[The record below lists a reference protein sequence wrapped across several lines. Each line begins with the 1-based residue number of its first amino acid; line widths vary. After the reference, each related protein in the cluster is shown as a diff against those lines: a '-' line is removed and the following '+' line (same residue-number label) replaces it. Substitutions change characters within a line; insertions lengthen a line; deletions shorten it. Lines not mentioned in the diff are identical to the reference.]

1 METHIENAD
10 IVARHFPGLTPWQ
23 LGAYGRL
30 QELYSD
36 WNAKINVISRAD
48 MGNLYTRHVLHS
60 LAIAAFLG
68 PLEPGTEIL
77 DLGTGGGFPGIPLAI
92 FYPRCRFHLVDRI
105 GKKIRVVAD
114 IAQNLGLANVTTQH
128 GDDGECRRRF
138 DYVVSRAVM
147 SLPDL
152 VRVSMRHLAPA
163 TAPRGRHAPGLV
175 CLKGNVLAGEADG
188 LGRPFAITP
197 VADYFDEPF
206 FETKEIVYVPL
217 TS

>member
-1 METHIENAD
+1 MTDNIIKDTLLKYFPAIDEETIGKYIKMAD
-10 IVARHFPGLTPWQ
+10 
-23 LGAYGRL
+23 
-30 QELYSD
+30 LYRE

-163 TAPRGRHAPGLV
+163 PSPRGRHAPGLV

>member
-1 METHIENAD
+1 METHNENVD
-10 IVARHFPGLTPWQ
+10 IITRYFPCLTSQQ
-23 LGAYGRL
+23 LEAYGHL
-30 QELYSD
+30 HQLYSD

-92 FYPRCRFHLVDRI
+92 FYPECRFHLIDRI
-105 GKKIRVVAD
+105 GKKIRVVTD
-114 IAQNLGLANVTTQH
+114 IVQTLGLANVTTQH
-128 GDDGECRRRF
+128 GDDGECHRRF

-147 SLPDL
+147 SLHEL
-152 VRVSMRHLAPA
+152 IGVSMRHLAPA
-163 TAPRGRHAPGLV
+163 SHPLGRYAPGLV

-188 LGRPFAITP
+188 VGRHFSVTP
-197 VADYFDEPF
+197 IKNYFDEPF

-217 TS
+217 

>member
-1 METHIENAD
+1 METHNENVE
-10 IVARHFPGLTPWQ
+10 IILRHFPGLTPWQ
-23 LGAYGRL
+23 LEAYGRL

-77 DLGTGGGFPGIPLAI
+77 DLGTGGGFP
-92 FYPRCRFHLVDRI
+92 
-105 GKKIRVVAD
+105 
-114 IAQNLGLANVTTQH
+114 ANHTTQH

-163 TAPRGRHAPGLV
+163 PSPRGRHAPGLV